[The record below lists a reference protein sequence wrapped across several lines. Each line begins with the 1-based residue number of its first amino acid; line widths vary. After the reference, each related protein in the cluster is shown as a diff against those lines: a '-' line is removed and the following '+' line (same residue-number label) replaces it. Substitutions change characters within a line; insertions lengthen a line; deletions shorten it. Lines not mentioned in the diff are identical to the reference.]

1 LGEKRRRVGFAR
13 CPNRKHRRVV
23 TRRNASK
30 LDRTLCRASSKRR
43 QQIAE
48 RVAALIRMTA
58 AVHVDKLTELVDVP
72 DGMLQR

>member
-1 LGEKRRRVGFAR
+1 MGEKRRRVGFAR

-30 LDRTLCRASSKRR
+30 QDRTLCRASGKRR
-43 QQIAE
+43 QQIAA
-48 RVAALIRMTA
+48 RLSALIRMT
-58 AVHVDKLTELVDVP
+58 AVHVDKLTELVDVL

>member
-1 LGEKRRRVGFAR
+1 LGEKRRRVGCAR
-13 CPNRKHRRVV
+13 CPNRKHGRFV

-30 LDRTLCRASSKRR
+30 QDRTLCRASGKRR

-48 RVAALIRMTA
+48 RLAALIRMTP
-58 AVHVDKLTELVDVP
+58 VHMDKLTDFVDVR

>member
-48 RVAALIRMTA
+48 RLAALIRMT
-58 AVHVDKLTELVDVP
+58 AVHVDKLTELVDVLE
-72 DGMLQR
+72 GMLQR